1 MARQQLPRGITKV
14 QVANRKT
21 GKSEDRW
28 RVKLNPV
35 GADGERRQVN
45 RSFTTEKAAR
55 AFHAEVLG
63 AVQAGTYVSVS
74 ARTVEQACAEWLAS
88 KHRIKASTRRGYEV
102 ALQPVRDELGSIPV
116 QRLEKADIDKLV
128 VRLRAGEVEGRRAYT
143 PRSAN
148 QVIGRLQQVLA
159 SEMKQGKVVRNVA
172 ALVDKVPADPKRY
185 RTLTENEI
193 LRVIDHD
200 SRDRAL
206 WVLALYGLRRGEIAG
221 LRWENVDLKAGTVA
235 IVENRVAV
243 GKEAVVGTPK
253 SKASRRTLPLP
264 DDALAALK
272 AARKAQTA
280 EKLLLGE
287 DYVDSGY
294 VACNEGG
301 EPLTPA
307 TLSFRWGRM
316 LDGLGIERVRLHD
329 ARHSCATLMHLRG
342 VPIAVIAAWLGH
354 SSAAFTMATYA
365 HSQDEALRAAAKSFR
380 PVEAI

>member
-21 GKSEDRW
+21 GKPEDRW

-63 AVQAGTYVSVS
+63 AVQNGTYVSVS
-74 ARTVEQACAEWLAS
+74 TRTVEQACTEWLAS

-148 QVIGRLQQVLA
+148 QVLGRLQQVLA

-193 LRVIDHD
+193 LRVIDH
-200 SRDRAL
+200 
-206 WVLALYGLRRGEIAG
+206 
-221 LRWENVDLKAGTVA
+221 
-235 IVENRVAV
+235 
-243 GKEAVVGTPK
+243 
-253 SKASRRTLPLP
+253 
-264 DDALAALK
+264 
-272 AARKAQTA
+272 
-280 EKLLLGE
+280 
-287 DYVDSGY
+287 
-294 VACNEGG
+294 
-301 EPLTPA
+301 
-307 TLSFRWGRM
+307 
-316 LDGLGIERVRLHD
+316 
-329 ARHSCATLMHLRG
+329 
-342 VPIAVIAAWLGH
+342 
-354 SSAAFTMATYA
+354 
-365 HSQDEALRAAAKSFR
+365 
-380 PVEAI
+380 